1 VTGQRSFRIL
11 VVEDDN
17 ALRDEIAAQL
27 RRWTFEPVFPA
38 SFSTVTE
45 DAASL
50 APDLILL
57 DINLP
62 VLDGHEWCRR
72 IRAHSKVPIVMIS
85 ARDSGAE
92 VVMGLSSGA
101 DDYVTKPFEPEVLLA
116 KVRALLRRTYDWVAA
131 EGNKLVRG
139 ELIFDV
145 ERGLVVYGEAHAELT
160 RNEGLI
166 LATLLRA
173 GGAVVTRDQLAT
185 ALWREEV
192 FVDDNTLNVNV
203 ARLRSTLASLGRE
216 DAIHTVK
223 GQGYQFP

>member
-1 VTGQRSFRIL
+1 MTPRTFRIL
-11 VVEDDN
+11 VVEDDA
-17 ALRDEIAAQL
+17 ALRAEIALQL
-27 RRWTFEPVFPA
+27 ERWTLEPVFPS
-38 SFSTVTE
+38 SFSTVAE
-45 DAASL
+45 DAARL
-50 APDLILL
+50 QPDLILL

-116 KVRALLRRTYDWVAA
+116 KARALLRRTYDWVAA

-145 ERGLVVYGEAHAELT
+145 ERGVVICGEARAEVT
-160 RNEGLI
+160 RNEGII
-166 LATLLRA
+166 LAALLRA
-173 GGAVVTRDQLAT
+173 GGGVVSRDQLAS

-203 ARLRSTLASLGRE
+203 ARLRATLAGLGRE

-223 GQGYQFP
+223 GQGYQLP